1 MRTKFAMCTLKTSYR
16 DFDITMSTAR
26 RAEVTETNL
35 FVDDTDAR
43 MDWATVNSEMK
54 RSEFELTGEQ

>member
-1 MRTKFAMCTLKTSYR
+1 
-16 DFDITMSTAR
+16 MSTAR

-54 RSEFELTGEQ
+54 RSGFELTGEQ